1 MREEDFG
8 HELQQMFLFFTND
21 LDKFK
26 LKTQLITLTHIVH
39 EKQVEIKDAIE
50 SVSSLNASQNLVVSE
65 VLKFFKLILTVLASN
80 TVIERSC

>member
-8 HELQQMFLFFTND
+8 HELQQMFLFSTND
-21 LDKFK
+21 IDKFK

-50 SVSSLNASQNLVVSE
+50 IVSSLNASQNLVVSE

>member
-1 MREEDFG
+1 
-8 HELQQMFLFFTND
+8 MFLFFTND

-50 SVSSLNASQNLVVSE
+50 IVSSLNASQNLVVSE